1 MANLRVDELI
11 QHKVSESVVAKL
23 KEFGYE
29 TLTSAQEA
37 AIKEGL
43 FEGKNLLIN
52 APTNTGKTFIG
63 ELAALNASQRLSRK
77 RSFFLV
83 PLKALAD
90 QMFQDFNKKYGKWGI
105 KIAISTSDHYE
116 NDVDLPSYDIVISTY
131 EKING
136 LIIKQPEITQGI
148 GLIVVDEIQHVGD
161 NTRGIALEMLLT
173 RLRVFSPE
181 IQIIGL
187 SATVSNAKSLA
198 DWLGCTLVEITKRDV
213 ELREGILYTG
223 SEPLEFRKT
232 NLEKGDFIYKEY
244 NSSIV
249 GVEKKLDL
257 NLIDKI
263 VEQCKTDVYTSQA
276 LPRILKR

>member
-1 MANLRVDELI
+1 MAYLRVDELI
-11 QHKVSESVVAKL
+11 QYDVSESVIAKL

-29 TLTSAQEA
+29 TLTSSQEA

-63 ELAALNASQRLSRK
+63 ELAALNASQQLSHK

-83 PLKALAD
+83 PLKALAE
-90 QMFQDFNKKYGKWGI
+90 QMFQDFNNKYGKWGI

-116 NDVDLPSYDIVISTY
+116 NDMDLQSYDIIISTY

-173 RLRVFSPE
+173 RLRVFSPG

-198 DWLGCTLVEITKRDV
+198 DWLGCISSRNNKKR
-213 ELREGILYTG
+213 
-223 SEPLEFRKT
+223 
-232 NLEKGDFIYKEY
+232 
-244 NSSIV
+244 
-249 GVEKKLDL
+249 
-257 NLIDKI
+257 
-263 VEQCKTDVYTSQA
+263 C
-276 LPRILKR
+276 